1 MNLTRFGSL
10 LGQLKPIWSRF
21 KGEELFTY
29 LLIAFMLAALL
40 YNLRGAYPTL
50 AVGKMVPFDVVSPKD
65 AQIVNK
71 VATEELK
78 VQREKAVPDVLVV
91 TYDKFGSIHDSIN
104 YFLSNLESTKD
115 LPESQRIVKLKDMAP
130 FLTEKDIEI
139 LISSNPKELEAD
151 TNKIFVLL
159 QKEERLDVL
168 SNQVASIISSLK
180 LNPDTSQAFMN
191 LILGYFRINAT
202 IDNKLTN
209 ELKQKAIQ
217 DITPVVIDVKK
228 GQVLVRSG
236 EILTPEKAY
245 LLKELGIMDNLSGI
259 RNFVS
264 LFLFSALLLFAFRFI
279 VYNFSP
285 KLTLDRGY
293 LIVLGALSS
302 VYILFV
308 FVLFPISPIIV
319 PLASISLLLA
329 LIFTP
334 AVSLLYS
341 VILAILVF
349 FFGNFSLLGFYI
361 ALISAFAGAF
371 FGRGIQKR
379 GDLSDT
385 AFLFSL
391 TFFLAVLLWDI
402 WSDINILDSLSQFAF
417 AIANGFLSSIAAM
430 GALPYIE
437 STVGVLSPLKLMDLS
452 NPSHPLLKR
461 LQIEAP
467 GTYHHSIIVANLAE
481 TAAEEINAD
490 PLLARVAS
498 YYHDVG
504 KLKRPQ
510 FFVENQKN
518 GVNLHAEISPWLSAT
533 ILTSHVKDGVEIAKS
548 YGIPDKI
555 LDIISQHHG
564 TSLIVFFYHKAL
576 QSGFSE
582 VEEKDFRYPGPL
594 PKTKEAAIV
603 MLADAVEAA
612 VRASS
617 GSVSPKID
625 SLVDRI
631 FRNKLE
637 DGQLSESPITLQE
650 LLRIKEVFIRLF
662 VGSFHQRIE
671 YPDLANLNKKQT

>member
-1 MNLTRFGSL
+1 
-10 LGQLKPIWSRF
+10 
-21 KGEELFTY
+21 
-29 LLIAFMLAALL
+29 MLSALL
-40 YNLRGAYPTL
+40 YNMGGVYPSL
-50 AVGKMVPFDVVSPKD
+50 SVGKMVPFDVVSPKD
-65 AQIVNK
+65 AQIVNT
-71 VATEELK
+71 VATEALK
-78 VQREKAVPDVLVV
+78 LQRERSVPDVLVV
-91 TYDKFGSIHDSIN
+91 SLSKFVSVQESIN
-104 YFLSNLESTKD
+104 LFLSNLESTKD
-115 LPESQRIVKLKDMAP
+115 LSESQRTTKLKDLAP
-130 FLTEKDIEI
+130 FLTLRDITS
-139 LISSNPKELEAD
+139 LMKVDPKELEGD
-151 TNKIFVLL
+151 LNKVFAVLPR
-159 QKEERLDVL
+159 EERLDVL
-168 SNQVASIISSLK
+168 SNEVAGIINSLN
-180 LNPDTSQAFMN
+180 LDPGTSQAFMN

-202 IDNKLTN
+202 VDNSLTN

-217 DITPVVIDVKK
+217 DIVPVVVDVKK
-228 GQVLVRSG
+228 GQILVRSG

-245 LLKELGIMDNLSGI
+245 VLKELGIMDNLSGI
-259 RNFVS
+259 RSFVS
-264 LFLFSALLLFAFRFI
+264 LFFFSGLLLLAFRFI
-279 VYNFSP
+279 IANFSP
-285 KLTLDRGY
+285 KIVLDRGHM
-293 LIVLGALSS
+293 IVLGVLSS

-319 PLASISLLLA
+319 PLASVSLLLS

-334 AVSLLYS
+334 AISLLYS
-341 VILAILVF
+341 VMLAILVF

-361 ALISAFAGAF
+361 AIISAFAGAF
-371 FGRGIQKR
+371 FGRGIQRR

-402 WSDINILDSLSQFAF
+402 WSGINVLDSLGQFAF

-437 STVGVLSPLKLMDLS
+437 STVGVLSPLKLIDLS

-467 GTYHHSIIVANLAE
+467 GTYHHSVIVANLAE

-518 GVNLHAEISPWLSAT
+518 GVNLHSEISPWLSAT
-533 ILTSHVKDGVEIAKS
+533 ILISHVKDGVEIGKS
-548 YGIPDKI
+548 YGIPEKI
-555 LDIISQHHG
+555 LDIVSQHHG

-625 SLVDRI
+625 SLIDRI
-631 FRNKLE
+631 FKNKLE
-637 DGQLSESPITLQE
+637 DGQLSESPMTLQE

-662 VGSFHQRIE
+662 MGSFHQRIE
-671 YPDLANLNKKQT
+671 YPDLVELNKK

>member
-1 MNLTRFGSL
+1 MYPTRFGSL
-10 LGQLKPIWSRF
+10 FGQLKPFWLRF
-21 KGEELFTY
+21 KGEELFSY
-29 LLIAFMLAALL
+29 LLIALMLSALL
-40 YNLRGAYPTL
+40 YNMGGVYPSL
-50 AVGKMVPFDVVSPKD
+50 SVGKMVPFDVVSPKD
-65 AQIVNK
+65 AQIVNT
-71 VATEELK
+71 VATEALK
-78 VQREKAVPDVLVV
+78 LQRERSVPDVLVV
-91 TYDKFGSIHDSIN
+91 SLSKFVSVQESIN
-104 YFLSNLESTKD
+104 LFLSNLESTKN
-115 LPESQRIVKLKDMAP
+115 LSESQRTTKLKDLAP
-130 FLTEKDIEI
+130 FLTLRDITS
-139 LISSNPKELEAD
+139 LMKVDPKELEGD
-151 TNKIFVLL
+151 LNKVFAVLPR
-159 QKEERLDVL
+159 EERLDVL
-168 SNQVASIISSLK
+168 SNEVAGIINSLN
-180 LNPDTSQAFMN
+180 LDPGTSQAFMN

-202 IDNKLTN
+202 VDNSLTN

-217 DITPVVIDVKK
+217 DIVPVVVDVKK
-228 GQVLVRSG
+228 GQILVRSG

-245 LLKELGIMDNLSGI
+245 VLKELGIMDNLSGI
-259 RNFVS
+259 RSFVS
-264 LFLFSALLLFAFRFI
+264 LFFFSGLLLLAFRFI
-279 VYNFSP
+279 IANFSP
-285 KLTLDRGY
+285 KIVLDRGHM
-293 LIVLGALSS
+293 IVLGVLSS

-319 PLASISLLLA
+319 PLASVSLLLS

-334 AVSLLYS
+334 AISLLYS
-341 VILAILVF
+341 VMLAILVF

-361 ALISAFAGAF
+361 AIISAFAGAF
-371 FGRGIQKR
+371 FGRGIQRR

-402 WSDINILDSLSQFAF
+402 WSGINVLDSLGQFAF

-437 STVGVLSPLKLMDLS
+437 STVGVLSPLKLIDLS

-467 GTYHHSIIVANLAE
+467 GTYHHSVIVANLAE

-518 GVNLHAEISPWLSAT
+518 GVNLHSEISPWLSAT
-533 ILTSHVKDGVEIAKS
+533 ILISHVKDGVEIGKS
-548 YGIPDKI
+548 YGIPEKI
-555 LDIISQHHG
+555 LDIVSQHHG

-625 SLVDRI
+625 SLIDRI
-631 FRNKLE
+631 FKNKLE
-637 DGQLSESPITLQE
+637 DGQLSESPMTLQE

-662 VGSFHQRIE
+662 MGSFHQRIE
-671 YPDLANLNKKQT
+671 YPDLVELNKK

>member
-1 MNLTRFGSL
+1 
-10 LGQLKPIWSRF
+10 
-21 KGEELFTY
+21 
-29 LLIAFMLAALL
+29 MLSALL
-40 YNLRGAYPTL
+40 YNMGGVYPSL
-50 AVGKMVPFDVVSPKD
+50 SVGKMVPFDVVSPKD
-65 AQIVNK
+65 AQIVNT
-71 VATEELK
+71 VATEALK
-78 VQREKAVPDVLVV
+78 LQRERSVPDVLVV
-91 TYDKFGSIHDSIN
+91 SLSKFVSVQESIN
-104 YFLSNLESTKD
+104 LFLSNLESTKN
-115 LPESQRIVKLKDMAP
+115 LSESQRTTKLKDLAP
-130 FLTEKDIEI
+130 FLTLRDITS
-139 LISSNPKELEAD
+139 LMKVDPKELEGD
-151 TNKIFVLL
+151 LNKVFAVLPR
-159 QKEERLDVL
+159 EERLDVL
-168 SNQVASIISSLK
+168 SNEVAGIINSLN
-180 LNPDTSQAFMN
+180 LDPGTSQAFMN

-202 IDNKLTN
+202 VDNSLTN

-217 DITPVVIDVKK
+217 DIVPVVVDVKK
-228 GQVLVRSG
+228 GQILVRSG

-245 LLKELGIMDNLSGI
+245 VLKELGIMDNLSGI
-259 RNFVS
+259 RSFVS
-264 LFLFSALLLFAFRFI
+264 LFFFSGLLLLAFRFI
-279 VYNFSP
+279 IANFSP
-285 KLTLDRGY
+285 KIVLDRGHM
-293 LIVLGALSS
+293 IVLGVLSS

-319 PLASISLLLA
+319 PLASVSLLLS

-334 AVSLLYS
+334 AISLLYS
-341 VILAILVF
+341 VMLAILVF

-361 ALISAFAGAF
+361 AIISAFAGAF
-371 FGRGIQKR
+371 FGRGIQRR

-402 WSDINILDSLSQFAF
+402 WSGINVLDSLGQFAF

-437 STVGVLSPLKLMDLS
+437 STVGVLSPLKLIDLS

-467 GTYHHSIIVANLAE
+467 GTYHHSVIVANLAE

-518 GVNLHAEISPWLSAT
+518 GVNLHSEISPWLSAT
-533 ILTSHVKDGVEIAKS
+533 ILISHVKDGVEIGKS
-548 YGIPDKI
+548 YGIPEKI
-555 LDIISQHHG
+555 LDIVSQHHG

-625 SLVDRI
+625 SLIDRI
-631 FRNKLE
+631 FKNKLE
-637 DGQLSESPITLQE
+637 DGQLSESPMTLQE

-662 VGSFHQRIE
+662 MGSFHQRIE
-671 YPDLANLNKKQT
+671 YPDLVELNKK

>member
-1 MNLTRFGSL
+1 MGGVYPSL
-10 LGQLKPIWSRF
+10 S
-21 KGEELFTY
+21 
-29 LLIAFMLAALL
+29 
-40 YNLRGAYPTL
+40 
-50 AVGKMVPFDVVSPKD
+50 VGKMVPFDVVSPKD
-65 AQIVNK
+65 AQIVNT
-71 VATEELK
+71 VATEALK
-78 VQREKAVPDVLVV
+78 LQRERSVPDVLVV
-91 TYDKFGSIHDSIN
+91 SLSKFVSVQESIN
-104 YFLSNLESTKD
+104 LFLSNLESTKD
-115 LPESQRIVKLKDMAP
+115 LSESQRTTKLKDLAP
-130 FLTEKDIEI
+130 FLTLRDITS
-139 LISSNPKELEAD
+139 LMKVDPKELEGD
-151 TNKIFVLL
+151 LNKVFAVLPR
-159 QKEERLDVL
+159 EERLDVL
-168 SNQVASIISSLK
+168 SNEVAGIINSLN
-180 LNPDTSQAFMN
+180 LDPGTSQAFMN

-202 IDNKLTN
+202 VDNSLTN

-217 DITPVVIDVKK
+217 GIVPVVVDVKK
-228 GQVLVRSG
+228 GQILVRSG

-245 LLKELGIMDNLSGI
+245 VLKELGIMDNLSGI
-259 RNFVS
+259 RSFVS
-264 LFLFSALLLFAFRFI
+264 LFFFSGLLLLAFRFI
-279 VYNFSP
+279 IANFSP
-285 KLTLDRGY
+285 KIVLDRGHM
-293 LIVLGALSS
+293 IVLGVLSS

-319 PLASISLLLA
+319 PLASVSLLLS

-334 AVSLLYS
+334 AISLLYS
-341 VILAILVF
+341 VMLAILVF

-361 ALISAFAGAF
+361 AIISAFAGAF
-371 FGRGIQKR
+371 FGRGIQRR

-402 WSDINILDSLSQFAF
+402 WSGINVLDSLGQFAF

-437 STVGVLSPLKLMDLS
+437 STVGVLSPLKLIDLS

-467 GTYHHSIIVANLAE
+467 GTYHHSVIVANLAE

-518 GVNLHAEISPWLSAT
+518 GVNLHSEISPWLSAT
-533 ILTSHVKDGVEIAKS
+533 ILISHVKDGVEIGKS
-548 YGIPDKI
+548 YGIPEKI
-555 LDIISQHHG
+555 LDIVSQHHG

-625 SLVDRI
+625 SLIDRI
-631 FRNKLE
+631 FKNKLE
-637 DGQLSESPITLQE
+637 DGQLSESPMTLQE

-662 VGSFHQRIE
+662 MGSFHQRIE
-671 YPDLANLNKKQT
+671 YPDLVELNKK

>member
-1 MNLTRFGSL
+1 MYPTRFGSL
-10 LGQLKPIWSRF
+10 FGQLKPFWLRF
-21 KGEELFTY
+21 KGEELFSY
-29 LLIAFMLAALL
+29 LLIALILSALL
-40 YNLRGAYPTL
+40 YNMGGVYPSL
-50 AVGKMVPFDVVSPKD
+50 SVGKMVPFDVVSPKD
-65 AQIVNK
+65 AQIVNT
-71 VATEELK
+71 VATEALK
-78 VQREKAVPDVLVV
+78 LQRERSVPDVLVV
-91 TYDKFGSIHDSIN
+91 SLSKFVSVQESIN
-104 YFLSNLESTKD
+104 LFLSNLESTKD
-115 LPESQRIVKLKDMAP
+115 LSESQRTTKLKDLAP
-130 FLTEKDIEI
+130 FLTLRDITS
-139 LISSNPKELEAD
+139 LMKVDPKELEGD
-151 TNKIFVLL
+151 LNKVFAVLPR
-159 QKEERLDVL
+159 EERLDVL
-168 SNQVASIISSLK
+168 SNEVAGIINSLN
-180 LNPDTSQAFMN
+180 LDPGTSQAFMN

-202 IDNKLTN
+202 VDNSLTN

-217 DITPVVIDVKK
+217 GIVPVVVDVKK
-228 GQVLVRSG
+228 GQILVRSG

-245 LLKELGIMDNLSGI
+245 VLKELGIMDNLSGI
-259 RNFVS
+259 RSFVS
-264 LFLFSALLLFAFRFI
+264 LFFFSGLLLLAFRFI
-279 VYNFSP
+279 IANFSP
-285 KLTLDRGY
+285 KIVLDRGHM
-293 LIVLGALSS
+293 IVLGVLSS

-319 PLASISLLLA
+319 PLASVSLLLS

-334 AVSLLYS
+334 AISLLYS
-341 VILAILVF
+341 VMLAILVF

-361 ALISAFAGAF
+361 AIISAFAGAF
-371 FGRGIQKR
+371 FGRGIQRR

-402 WSDINILDSLSQFAF
+402 WSGINVLDSLGQFAF

-437 STVGVLSPLKLMDLS
+437 STVGVLSPLKLIDLS

-467 GTYHHSIIVANLAE
+467 GTYHHSVIVANLAE

-518 GVNLHAEISPWLSAT
+518 GVNLHSEISPWLSAT
-533 ILTSHVKDGVEIAKS
+533 ILISHVKDGVEIGKS
-548 YGIPDKI
+548 YGIPEKI
-555 LDIISQHHG
+555 LDIVSQHHG

-625 SLVDRI
+625 SLIDRI
-631 FRNKLE
+631 FKNKLE
-637 DGQLSESPITLQE
+637 DGQLSESPMTLQE

-662 VGSFHQRIE
+662 MGSFHQRIE
-671 YPDLANLNKKQT
+671 YPDLVELNKK

>member
-1 MNLTRFGSL
+1 MYPTRFGSL
-10 LGQLKPIWSRF
+10 FGQLKPFWLRF
-21 KGEELFTY
+21 KGEELFSY
-29 LLIAFMLAALL
+29 LLIALMLSALL
-40 YNLRGAYPTL
+40 YNMGGVYPSL
-50 AVGKMVPFDVVSPKD
+50 SVGKMVPFDVVSPKD
-65 AQIVNK
+65 AQIVNT
-71 VATEELK
+71 VATEALK
-78 VQREKAVPDVLVV
+78 LQRERSVPDVLVV
-91 TYDKFGSIHDSIN
+91 SLSKFVSVQESIN
-104 YFLSNLESTKD
+104 LFLSNLESTKN
-115 LPESQRIVKLKDMAP
+115 LSESQRTTKLKDLAP
-130 FLTEKDIEI
+130 FLTLRDITS
-139 LISSNPKELEAD
+139 LMKVDPKELEGD
-151 TNKIFVLL
+151 LNKVFAVLPR
-159 QKEERLDVL
+159 EERLDVL
-168 SNQVASIISSLK
+168 SNEVAGIINSLN
-180 LNPDTSQAFMN
+180 LDPGTSQAFMN

-202 IDNKLTN
+202 VDNSLTN

-217 DITPVVIDVKK
+217 DIVPVVVDVKK
-228 GQVLVRSG
+228 GQILVRSG

-245 LLKELGIMDNLSGI
+245 VLKELGIMDNLSGI
-259 RNFVS
+259 RSFVS
-264 LFLFSALLLFAFRFI
+264 LFFFSGLLLLAFRFI
-279 VYNFSP
+279 IANFSP
-285 KLTLDRGY
+285 KIVLDRGHM
-293 LIVLGALSS
+293 IVLGVLSS

-319 PLASISLLLA
+319 PLASVSLLLS

-334 AVSLLYS
+334 AISLLYS
-341 VILAILVF
+341 VMLAILVF

-361 ALISAFAGAF
+361 AIISAFAGSF
-371 FGRGIQKR
+371 FGRGIQRR

-402 WSDINILDSLSQFAF
+402 WSGINVLDSLGQFAF

-437 STVGVLSPLKLMDLS
+437 STVGVLSPLKLIDLS

-467 GTYHHSIIVANLAE
+467 GTYHHSVIVANLAE

-518 GVNLHAEISPWLSAT
+518 GVNLHSEISPWLSAT
-533 ILTSHVKDGVEIAKS
+533 ILISHVKDGVEIGKS
-548 YGIPDKI
+548 YGIPEKI
-555 LDIISQHHG
+555 LDIVSQHHG

-625 SLVDRI
+625 SLIDRI
-631 FRNKLE
+631 FKNKLE
-637 DGQLSESPITLQE
+637 DGQLSESPMTLQE

-662 VGSFHQRIE
+662 MGSFHQRIE
-671 YPDLANLNKKQT
+671 YPDLVELNKK

>member
-1 MNLTRFGSL
+1 MYFTRFGSL
-10 LGQLKPIWSRF
+10 FGQLKPFWLRF
-21 KGEELFTY
+21 KGEELFSY
-29 LLIAFMLAALL
+29 LLIALMLSALL
-40 YNLRGAYPTL
+40 YNMGGVYPTL
-50 AVGKMVPFDVVSPKD
+50 SVGKMVPFDVVSPKD
-65 AQIVNK
+65 AQIVNT
-71 VATEELK
+71 VATEDLK
-78 VQREKAVPDVLVV
+78 LQRERSVPDILVV
-91 TYDKFGSIHDSIN
+91 SISKFVSVQESVN
-104 YFLSNLESTKD
+104 LFLSNLQSTKD
-115 LPESQRIVKLKDMAP
+115 LSESQRSTKLKDLAP
-130 FLTEKDIEI
+130 FLTQRDITS
-139 LISSNPKELEAD
+139 LMAADPKELERD
-151 TNKIFVLL
+151 LNKVFAVLPR
-159 QKEERLDVL
+159 EERLDVL
-168 SNQVASIISSLK
+168 SNEVAGIINSLN
-180 LNPDTSQAFMN
+180 LDPGTSQSFMN

-202 IDNKLTN
+202 VDNNLTN

-217 DITPVVIDVKK
+217 NIVPVVVNVKK
-228 GQVLVRSG
+228 GQILVRSG

-245 LLKELGIMDNLSGI
+245 ILKELGIMDNLSGI
-259 RNFVS
+259 RNFIS
-264 LFLFSALLLFAFRFI
+264 LFFFSGLLLLAFRFI
-279 VYNFSP
+279 ISNFSP
-285 KLTLDRGY
+285 KIALDRGHM
-293 LIVLGALSS
+293 IVLGVLSS

-319 PLASISLLLA
+319 PLASVSLLLS

-334 AVSLLYS
+334 AISLLYS
-341 VILAILVF
+341 VMLAILVF
-349 FFGNFSLLGFYI
+349 FFGNFSLLGFYVAI
-361 ALISAFAGAF
+361 ISAFAGAF
-371 FGRGIQKR
+371 FGRGIQRR

-391 TFFLAVLLWDI
+391 TFFLAILLWDI
-402 WSDINILDSLSQFAF
+402 WSGINILDSLGQFAF

-437 STVGVLSPLKLMDLS
+437 STVGVLSPLKLIDLS

-467 GTYHHSIIVANLAE
+467 GTYHHSVIVANLAE
-481 TAAEEINAD
+481 TAAEEINSD

-498 YYHDVG
+498 YYHDIG

-518 GVNLHAEISPWLSAT
+518 GVNLHSEISPWLSAT
-533 ILTSHVKDGVEIAKS
+533 ILISHVKDGVEIGKS
-548 YGIPDKI
+548 YGIPEKI
-555 LDIISQHHG
+555 LDIVSQHHG

-625 SLVDRI
+625 SLIDRI
-631 FRNKLE
+631 FKNKLE
-637 DGQLSESPITLQE
+637 DGQLSESPMTLQE

-662 VGSFHQRIE
+662 MGSFHQRIE
-671 YPDLANLNKKQT
+671 YPDLAELNKK

>member
-1 MNLTRFGSL
+1 MNFNRFGSL
-10 LGQLKPIWSRF
+10 LGQLKPFWSRF
-21 KGEELFTY
+21 KGEELFSY
-29 LLIAFMLAALL
+29 LLIAFLLAALL
-40 YNLRGAYPTL
+40 YNLRGVYPTL
-50 AVGKMVPFDVVSPKD
+50 AVGKMVPFDVISPKD

-71 VATEELK
+71 VATEDLK
-78 VQREKAVPDVLVV
+78 IQRERAVPDVLVV

-104 YFLSNLESTKD
+104 YFLSNLESTKN
-115 LPESQRIVKLKDMAP
+115 LSESQRVAKLKDIAP
-130 FLTEKDIEI
+130 FLTERDIEA

-151 TNKIFVLL
+151 TNKIFALL

-168 SNQVASIISSLK
+168 SNRVANIISSLK
-180 LNPDTSQAFMN
+180 LDPDTSQAFMN

-209 ELKQKAIQ
+209 ELKQKAIEG
-217 DITPVVIDVKK
+217 ITPVVIDVKK
-228 GQVLVRSG
+228 GQILVRSG

-245 LLKELGIMDNLSGI
+245 LLKELGIMDNLSGV

-264 LFLFSALLLFAFRFI
+264 LFFFSALMLFAFRFI
-279 VYNFSP
+279 VYSFSP
-285 KLTLDRGY
+285 KITLDRGH

-319 PLASISLLLA
+319 PLASISLLLS

-334 AVSLLYS
+334 AISLLYS

-361 ALISAFAGAF
+361 AVVSAFAGAF
-371 FGRGIQKR
+371 LGKGIQRR

-402 WSDINILDSLSQFAF
+402 WSGINVLDSLSQFAF

-461 LQIEAP
+461 LQMEAP

-518 GVNLHAEISPWLSAT
+518 GVNLHSEISPWLSAT

-594 PKTKEAAIV
+594 PQTKEAAIV

-631 FRNKLE
+631 FKNKLE

-650 LLRIKEVFIRLF
+650 LLKIKEVFIRLF

-671 YPDLANLNKKQT
+671 YPDLANLTGKSQ